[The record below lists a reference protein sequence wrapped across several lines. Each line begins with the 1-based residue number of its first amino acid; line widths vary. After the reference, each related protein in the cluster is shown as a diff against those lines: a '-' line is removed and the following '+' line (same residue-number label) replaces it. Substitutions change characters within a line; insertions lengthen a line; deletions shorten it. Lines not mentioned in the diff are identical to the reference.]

1 MPSEPRVAAIAH
13 VIQLAVAPV
22 FLLMAIGGMLGVLAG
37 RISRIIDRA
46 RTLELR
52 LEAATPERAAAYRV
66 ELGVLA
72 RRARLMNIAI
82 SLTTVAAL
90 LIATVI
96 AALFAGAFMA
106 LDASMLVG
114 MLFVAATVTF
124 CAALVCFL
132 REIYLTTSNLRIG
145 PR

>member
-1 MPSEPRVAAIAH
+1 MEAIAH

-22 FLLMAIGGMLGVLAG
+22 FLLMAVSSMLGVLAG

-46 RTLELR
+46 RALESR
-52 LEAATPERAAAYRV
+52 FDSAGPERAAAYHR
-66 ELGVLA
+66 ELAVLA
-72 RRARLMNIAI
+72 RRARLVNIAI
-82 SLTTVAAL
+82 SLTTTAAL

-96 AALFAGAFMA
+96 VALFAGAFMA
-106 LDASMLVG
+106 LDSSTPVG
-114 MLFVAATVTF
+114 ILFIGAMIAF

-132 REIYLTTSNLRIG
+132 RDIYLTTSNLRIG

>member
-1 MPSEPRVAAIAH
+1 MPSEPRVEAIAH

-46 RTLELR
+46 RTLEVR
-52 LEAATPERAAAYRV
+52 LDSAAPERAAGYHR

-90 LIATVI
+90 LIATLIV
-96 AALFAGAFMA
+96 ALFAGAFMA
-106 LDASMLVG
+106 LDSSTPVG
-114 MLFVAATVTF
+114 ILFVGAMVAF
-124 CAALVCFL
+124 CAAIVCFL